1 MLPPFSPPLACSP
14 MKNCNKQEHQEGE
27 AGTRTAT
34 GKEEATYAIIV
45 FSMYVEHSKLIINR

>member
-27 AGTRTAT
+27 AGTRTA
-34 GKEEATYAIIV
+34 KEEATYAIIV

>member
-1 MLPPFSPPLACSP
+1 MLPPFSLPLACSP

-27 AGTRTAT
+27 AGTRTA
-34 GKEEATYAIIV
+34 KEEATYAIIV